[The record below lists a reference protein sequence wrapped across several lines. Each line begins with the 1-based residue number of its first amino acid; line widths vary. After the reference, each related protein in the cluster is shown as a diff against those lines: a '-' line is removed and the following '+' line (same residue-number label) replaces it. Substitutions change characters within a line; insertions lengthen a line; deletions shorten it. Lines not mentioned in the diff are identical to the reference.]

1 MTIGKRDPAIW
12 KEVTLDT
19 RTLGSPSEVMNSE
32 ELECLKLAGR
42 DAGAYLME
50 IGKTDMA
57 KLEPEEWLKFSS
69 MLVLGYELNMASR
82 KAGVC

>member
-1 MTIGKRDPAIW
+1 MTVGQRDPEVW
-12 KEVTLDT
+12 KDVTLDT
-19 RTLGSPSEVMNSE
+19 RSMGGPETVMNSE

-50 IGKTDMA
+50 IGQMDMS
-57 KLEPEEWLKFSS
+57 KLEPEQWRKFLSIT
-69 MLVLGYELNMASR
+69 VLGYELNMASR